1 MTENDTTLTLVK
13 IKDECEDI
21 IDEIGSI
28 QSGQSAADFED
39 AILVM
44 KACRDGIDD
53 NIEKLEQHLR
63 GMESEEVEKYKK
75 IYDKWRPENMGE
87 IMKKARS

>member
-1 MTENDTTLTLVK
+1 MTKRDITLPLGK
-13 IKDECEDI
+13 IKGECEDI
-21 IDEIGSI
+21 IDEIGSM

-63 GMESEEVEKYKK
+63 GMEADEVEKYKK
-75 IYDKWRPENMGE
+75 IYDKWGPESMEE

>member
-28 QSGQSAADFED
+28 QSGQSDADFED

-53 NIEKLEQHLR
+53 IIEKLEQHLR
-63 GMESEEVEKYKK
+63 GMEADEV
-75 IYDKWRPENMGE
+75 
-87 IMKKARS
+87 

>member
-1 MTENDTTLTLVK
+1 MTENDVNLTLVK

-21 IDEIGSI
+21 MDEVGAI
-28 QSGQSAADFED
+28 QAGQTAADFED
-39 AILVM
+39 SILVM

-63 GMESEEVEKYKK
+63 GMEADEVEKYKK
-75 IYDKWRPENMGE
+75 IHDKWRPTSIEE
-87 IMKKARS
+87 IIKKAGV

>member
-1 MTENDTTLTLVK
+1 MTENDTTITLVK

-39 AILVM
+39 SILVM

-63 GMESEEVEKYKK
+63 GMESDEDEK
-75 IYDKWRPENMGE
+75 G
-87 IMKKARS
+87 A

>member
-1 MTENDTTLTLVK
+1 MTEKDTTLTLVK

-28 QSGQSAADFED
+28 QAGQTAADFED

-44 KACRDGIDD
+44 KACRDSIDE

-63 GMESEEVEKYKK
+63 GMESDEVAKYKK
-75 IYDKWRPENMGE
+75 VYDKWRPMEE
-87 IMKKARS
+87 ITKKERT

>member
-1 MTENDTTLTLVK
+1 MTKRDITLPLGK
-13 IKDECEDI
+13 IKGECEDI

-53 NIEKLEQHLR
+53 NIEKLSERLR
-63 GMESEEVEKYKK
+63 DLESKEVEFTKEVL
-75 IYDKWRPENMGE
+75 DKWRPTSVEE
-87 IMKKARS
+87 IIKKAGV

>member
-39 AILVM
+39 TLLVM

-75 IYDKWRPENMGE
+75 IYDKWRPMEE
-87 IMKKARS
+87 ITKKAGV

>member
-1 MTENDTTLTLVK
+1 MTEKDTTLTLVK

-28 QSGQSAADFED
+28 QSGQTAADFED

-44 KACRDGIDD
+44 KACRDSIDE

-63 GMESEEVEKYKK
+63 GMESDEVAKYKK
-75 IYDKWRPENMGE
+75 VYDKWRPMEE
-87 IMKKARS
+87 ITKKERT

>member
-1 MTENDTTLTLVK
+1 MTENEVGLTLVK

-21 IDEIGSI
+21 IDEVMSI
-28 QSGQSAADFED
+28 QSGQTAADFED

-44 KACRDGIDD
+44 KACRDSIDD
-53 NIEKLEQHLR
+53 NIDKLSERLR
-63 GMESEEVEKYKK
+63 DLESKEVEFTEKV
-75 IYDKWRPENMGE
+75 YDKWRPTSMEE